1 MNNYKISKYTNSLPL
16 TIISGSGDFENP
28 MGYGYG
34 ELLEDLSKS
43 EVVRII
49 SYSIVSDREKEL
61 IELLEKNLRE
71 HPNHDIKIILGLP
84 SRYGFERGTVD
95 KYKNDVNTTLGNL
108 EEFVKLGGRVS
119 FNLKSHAKLVGTK
132 NSLYIGSQNFTSW
145 SRSNFELGV
154 VLNDASMIKE
164 IYENHFESCWNADL
178 VYEKKVSSV
187 MLQNFILTHSL
198 LIHYLLNELEQSLSI
213 DGSCPL
219 TWEENFEIL
228 NDIVS
233 ILNIIGESLPNDCFK
248 FKELLKKFYDVYKNE
263 ENNFDFGIQYDKY
276 YEPNPFGVDGMYCS
290 ESIADIE
297 AKKEAEEHINISI
310 YNFISHKTNILEL
323 LKVID
328 YDIDNNDINKNE
340 MTERLMEK

>member
-28 MGYGYG
+28 MDYGYG
-34 ELLEDLSKS
+34 ELLDDLSKS

-49 SYSIVSDREKEL
+49 SYSIVSDREKGL

-95 KYKNDVNTTLGNL
+95 KYMNDVNATLGNL
-108 EEFVKLGGRVS
+108 KEFVKLGGRVS

-154 VLNDASMIKE
+154 ILNDVSLIKE
-164 IYENHFESCWNADL
+164 IYKNHFESCWNDDL
-178 VYEKKVSSV
+178 VFKIKFPYSI
-187 MLQNFILTHSL
+187 LQNIILTHSL
-198 LIHYLLNELEQSLSI
+198 LNDLEQSLSI

-228 NDIVS
+228 SDIVS
-233 ILNIIGESLPNDCFK
+233 ILNIIGESIPNDCFK
-248 FKELLKKFYDVYKNE
+248 FKELLNKFNDGYKNE
-263 ENNFDFGIQYDKY
+263 EKNFDFDIQYNRY
-276 YEPNPFGVDGMYCS
+276 YEPNPFGVEGIYCS

-297 AKKEAEEHINISI
+297 AKKEAEEHINDSI
-310 YNFISHKTNILEL
+310 YNFTFRKSNIREL

-328 YDIDNNDINKNE
+328 YDVDNNDINNKE
-340 MTERLMEK
+340 ITERL